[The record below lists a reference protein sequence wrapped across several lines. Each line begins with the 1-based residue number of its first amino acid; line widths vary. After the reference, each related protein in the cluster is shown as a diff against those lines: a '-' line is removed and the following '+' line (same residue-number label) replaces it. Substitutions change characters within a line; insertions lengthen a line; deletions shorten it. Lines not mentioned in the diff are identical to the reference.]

1 MLQKT
6 LITFLLIIA
15 AAFLFWSSISIQS
28 IFYESVLS
36 IEKYAAQ
43 NDILI
48 IAIFIVLAA
57 LSAMLSPFSSLPLVP
72 AAIMIWGNFLTG
84 IFLLIGW
91 LAGETLAYI
100 IGYYAGYPLVR
111 QLTSFERVRYYQEK
125 ISKKAEFW
133 LILLFRFAMP
143 AEIPGY
149 ALGII
154 RYHFGKYFLATFLA
168 ELPFAFISSYAGNA
182 LISNNPAIFIGIV
195 AFAFLFMMVMFYF
208 FSKKLH
214 LKN

>member
-15 AAFLFWSSISIQS
+15 GALLFWSSISIQS
-28 IFYESVLS
+28 IFYESTLS

-43 NDILI
+43 NEVVV

-57 LSAMLSPFSSLPLVP
+57 FSAMLSPFSSLPLVP

-91 LAGETLAYI
+91 LSGEILAYV
-100 IGYYAGYPLVR
+100 IGYYAGYPLVK
-111 QLTSFERVRYYQEK
+111 QLSSFEKVKYYQEK

-133 LILLFRFAMP
+133 LILLFRFSMP

-154 RYHFGKYFLATFLA
+154 RYNFSKYFLATFLA
-168 ELPFAFISSYAGNA
+168 ELPFAFITSYASNA
-182 LISNNPAIFIGIV
+182 LIENDPAIFIGLV
-195 AFAFLFMMVMFYF
+195 VFAFSFMITAFYF
-208 FSKKLH
+208 FNKKLH
-214 LKN
+214 K